1 MPAPCD
7 LTEPHPDDDGQPDA
21 LVGRIARAWTP
32 SRERPTDDD
41 TPIMPAI
48 RAACRH
54 WDILEVAS
62 DPDQLHQPM
71 VPLRTANIVWVH
83 PLEQG
88 PLREQ
93 GDKQRDALIREGRI
107 HHCGTQQPALRAP
120 LGNAH
125 ARLTGPAGDR
135 LRIVKRSAGHPVD
148 LVVAFSLAAWEGL
161 RIHL

>member
-54 WDILEVAS
+54 WDVLEVAS

-71 VPLRTANIVWVH
+71 VQLRKETSVWVH